1 MLGRIDLN
9 VVGTSDPG
17 TGGVLTPF
25 CETDGL
31 YFSSKSEPQ
40 DGKFNIEKQNAKFD
54 AEDGALVIDSFSDY
68 NEYKEF
74 EKKID
79 HLTCDLSSTPKENT
93 NKLYINLNVN
103 TDDV

>member
-54 AEDGALVIDSFSDY
+54 EEDGTLVIDSFSTYDD
-68 NEYKEF
+68 YKEF

-93 NKLYINLNVN
+93 NKLYINLSVDNDNV
-103 TDDV
+103 